1 MISIYQGVSAIKAM
15 LWIRTEKEI
24 RYNSFEDQLLIREH
38 DMDPDK
44 KKVAL
49 RQISYGLYIVSSE
62 HDKVIGADTVNWLSQ
77 ASFDPPLIM
86 VAIKADSNLHT
97 ATKGSGSFAVN
108 ILSSS
113 QKDLA
118 QDFFRPTSAEGS
130 KLNGH
135 SFRKETTGSPIL
147 EEVYAYAECKVVGEI
162 ALGDHTIFAGE
173 VIEAEHI
180 REDQPLEMT
189 ATGWYYGG

>member
-1 MISIYQGVSAIKAM
+1 M
-15 LWIRTEKEI
+15 
-24 RYNSFEDQLLIREH
+24 
-38 DMDPDK
+38 
-44 KKVAL
+44 
-49 RQISYGLYIVSSE
+49 
-62 HDKVIGADTVNWLSQ
+62 
-77 ASFDPPLIM
+77 
-86 VAIKADSNLHT
+86 
-97 ATKGSGSFAVN
+97 
-108 ILSSS
+108 
-113 QKDLA
+113 
-118 QDFFRPTSAEGS
+118 
-130 KLNGH
+130 NGH